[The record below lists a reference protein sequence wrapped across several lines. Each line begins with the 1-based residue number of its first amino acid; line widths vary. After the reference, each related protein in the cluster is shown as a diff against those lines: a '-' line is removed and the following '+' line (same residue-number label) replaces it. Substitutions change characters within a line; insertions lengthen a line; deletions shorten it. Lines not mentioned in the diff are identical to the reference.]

1 MCQHVDP
8 GILGPD
14 GSSMYAFIGLG
25 NPGIRYV
32 GTRHNAGFD
41 IIDTW
46 LQPFDLEISPVSDH
60 FNSVVTTIGETKVA
74 LIKPMTFMNR
84 SGEAVAPLA
93 RWAGAP
99 PADVMVVYDDLD
111 LPLGALRIRPGGG
124 AGGHN
129 GVRSLIDLLGTDRFP
144 RLRVGIGR
152 PATDAAR
159 YVLERFSDDERP
171 DVDISVAEAAV
182 AAFEWLRTGDTER
195 VMARFHSR
203 WTQGES
209 SPDDS
214 SRA

>member
-1 MCQHVDP
+1 MGFEVLDLLALREGTIFQSANRLEGFQGRAKARCARLHDP
-8 GILGPD
+8 DAVL
-14 GSSMYAFIGLG
+14 
-25 NPGIRYV
+25 V
-32 GTRHNAGFD
+32 
-41 IIDTW
+41 
-46 LQPFDLEISPVSDH
+46 Q
-60 FNSVVTTIGETKVA
+60 
-74 LIKPMTFMNR
+74 PMTFMNR

-171 DVDISVAEAAV
+171 DVDISVAEAAA
-182 AAFEWLRTGDTER
+182 AAFEWLRTGDLDG

-203 WTQGES
+203 WT
-209 SPDDS
+209 
-214 SRA
+214 